1 MKKILFRSIV
11 LCLVITA
18 FVMFAVCLGVVFIEQ
33 SKGSFKGLSEMLEQ
47 VEISYENSKLVI
59 EEKEEM
65 FKEDYLNRAYAIR
78 YILENN
84 PEQSCNA
91 STLKKI
97 KELMEVESIH
107 ILDDRGTIIYSSD
120 EKSIGLDLREYQEAS
135 PFWKLIES
143 KDLDANVV
151 QLDGIKI
158 LGQENQIYIGVK
170 SNSELFSVVQIGL
183 NPSVLENLL
192 ASDTIASIVN
202 KTPTIYEKTIF
213 LIDKESG
220 EIEGITRNNEQDL
233 NFANVHTKEE
243 FIAILQEGKKGR
255 IVKINGSLKYLKTK
269 EIGNKIIGAYVQA
282 EVVFNAIRLQFL
294 ELCSVVVLIIMSAW
308 MSLNHYVKKYIL
320 KDLFSIEFNI
330 KQLIEGCYDITF
342 ETDYNTE
349 LRKICGILNDWKDSY
364 KTKAERMS
372 RIISTIDG
380 HVAVFECLYSINQ
393 NFFSDNIQSILS
405 IDDNVWNEIKS
416 TPKGFERYVKYLNS
430 TAKNDDGIIEVNGR
444 YISIASFH
452 SKDEFYGMILDNT
465 EDEVQM
471 KQIKQAL
478 HNVQEK
484 AETDPLTKLMN
495 RGGLE
500 KNVKQYLENNSEK
513 GIMLIFDLD
522 NFKSVNDA
530 LGHPEGDKL
539 LKKFAVCLA
548 SSFRK
553 HDVIARLGG
562 DEFAVFMDTE
572 LSKEVLC
579 NKLNSLLEN
588 IRSELSFYY
597 HTYGVSTSIGVAFV
611 DNLTSTYEDLYQ
623 CADVALYGAKKL
635 GKDRFYINEEN
646 IRCMGNECSKC
657 TKNCKKR
664 ERLDI

>member
-282 EVVFNAIRLQFL
+282 EVVFNAIRL
-294 ELCSVVVLIIMSAW
+294 
-308 MSLNHYVKKYIL
+308 
-320 KDLFSIEFNI
+320 
-330 KQLIEGCYDITF
+330 
-342 ETDYNTE
+342 
-349 LRKICGILNDWKDSY
+349 
-364 KTKAERMS
+364 
-372 RIISTIDG
+372 
-380 HVAVFECLYSINQ
+380 
-393 NFFSDNIQSILS
+393 
-405 IDDNVWNEIKS
+405 
-416 TPKGFERYVKYLNS
+416 
-430 TAKNDDGIIEVNGR
+430 
-444 YISIASFH
+444 
-452 SKDEFYGMILDNT
+452 
-465 EDEVQM
+465 
-471 KQIKQAL
+471 
-478 HNVQEK
+478 
-484 AETDPLTKLMN
+484 
-495 RGGLE
+495 
-500 KNVKQYLENNSEK
+500 
-513 GIMLIFDLD
+513 
-522 NFKSVNDA
+522 
-530 LGHPEGDKL
+530 
-539 LKKFAVCLA
+539 
-548 SSFRK
+548 
-553 HDVIARLGG
+553 
-562 DEFAVFMDTE
+562 
-572 LSKEVLC
+572 
-579 NKLNSLLEN
+579 
-588 IRSELSFYY
+588 
-597 HTYGVSTSIGVAFV
+597 
-611 DNLTSTYEDLYQ
+611 
-623 CADVALYGAKKL
+623 
-635 GKDRFYINEEN
+635 
-646 IRCMGNECSKC
+646 
-657 TKNCKKR
+657 
-664 ERLDI
+664 